1 MNNRLNFITDPNLVL
16 YLPLYQ
22 VDGASLMSRDA
33 CGYLGNA
40 TGAQWKPDGRAFD
53 GIDDYITLPDN
64 LLAGASRWTI
74 NLWLKANDITTNNLS
89 PIGGSV
95 TIWNEI
101 PFLRCQNNKY
111 QVSVLHSSE
120 FIVQNRSTFGD
131 VLLNQWE
138 NICFLYDGF
147 NCLFYR
153 SGVLT
158 DTLNALNGK
167 SLDTSTVNSRLGG
180 GQGNSSKAYSGII
193 GEVIIF
199 DRTLTPQEVRQI
211 YTITAWRY
219 N

>member
-40 TGAQWKPDGRAFD
+40 TGAQWKPDGRTFD
-53 GIDDYITLPDN
+53 GIDDYIALPDN

-89 PIGGSV
+89 PIGGSLGE
-95 TIWNEI
+95 WNAI
-101 PFLRCQNNKY
+101 PHLRHVNSKY
-111 QVSVLHSSE
+111 QISILHSSE
-120 FIVQNRSTFGD
+120 FIVQNKSVSGD

-138 NICFLYDGF
+138 NVCFLYDGF

-153 SGVLT
+153 NGVLT

-180 GQGNSSKAYSGII
+180 GHNTSSKAYSGTI

-199 DRTLTPQEVRQI
+199 DRTLTPQEIQHIHHV
-211 YTITAWRY
+211 TTWRY
-219 N
+219 L